1 MKTIAKIY
9 CDFNTKF
16 GLPRQSNLI
25 NEINASFRLCVLIN
39 NAGVGGSRRFMNS
52 SIEYLENIIKLNI
65 EATTL
70 LTHQLLPNLIKCKR
84 SYILNVSSM
93 ASCTPVGY
101 KTVYPASKEYIRHF
115 SRGLNEELKESGV
128 SVTTAVLGPM
138 PTTEDIRRR
147 IEAQC
152 TIGRLLT
159 ISTQQ
164 AAKVS
169 IDAMLKGRTE
179 VVVGLINKIGLKL
192 LKLIPVGVSTRIATR
207 TIKKELT

>member
-1 MKTIAKIY
+1 
-9 CDFNTKF
+9 
-16 GLPRQSNLI
+16 
-25 NEINASFRLCVLIN
+25 
-39 NAGVGGSRRFMNS
+39 
-52 SIEYLENIIKLNI
+52 
-65 EATTL
+65 
-70 LTHQLLPNLIKCKR
+70 
-84 SYILNVSSM
+84 M

-115 SRGLNEELKESGV
+115 SIGLNEELKESGV

-169 IDAMLKGRTE
+169 IDAMLKGRTA
-179 VVVGLINKIGLKL
+179 VVVGLINTIGLKL
-192 LKLIPVGVSTRIATR
+192 LKLISVGVSTRVAT
-207 TIKKELT
+207 